1 MAVSRSMVDFNTGLL
16 DFLRA
21 SPTPFH
27 ATNSI
32 AIRLLA
38 AGFIHLYEGDT
49 WQLEPGKRYL
59 VTRNDSSIIAFVYGK
74 SPLLETGIR
83 MLGAHTDSPCLKV
96 KPRAELN
103 RRGYF
108 QLGVEV
114 YGGVLLAPWYDRDL
128 SMAGRVTYRDQSDQI
143 ASTLVDF
150 ERPVAVVPSLAIHL
164 DRDANSARSINAQKD
179 IVPLLLQ
186 LPAED
191 ASVPDFRELLH
202 AELLQKQPQLAIKQV
217 LDYEISLYDTQSPAL
232 IGLGQDFISSA
243 RLDNLLSCFIG
254 LQALLEADDEVTSL
268 LICTDHEEVGSASCC
283 GAKGPML
290 QQFLERLLPD
300 AETRIRVIER
310 SMMISADNAHGIHPN
325 FMDKHDENHG
335 PLLNRGPVIKVNANQ
350 RYATTSET
358 SAFFRLLC
366 EKADVPVQT
375 FVARTDMGCGST
387 IGPVVAS
394 EVGIKTIDVGAPTFA
409 MHSIRELAGAR
420 DGWYLYKAA
429 VEFFTYLKPPI
440 AMVANASQ

>member
-1 MAVSRSMVDFNTGLL
+1 MENLLSLDDFNAGLL
-16 DFLRA
+16 QFLQA

-27 ATNSI
+27 ATRNLANRLI
-32 AIRLLA
+32 AQ
-38 AGFIHLYEGDT
+38 GFEPLYEGDA
-49 WQLEPGKRYL
+49 WDLVPGNRYL

-83 MLGAHTDSPCLKV
+83 MMGAHTDSPCLKV

-114 YGGVLLAPWYDRDL
+114 YGGALLGPWYDRDL
-128 SMAGRVTYRDQSDQI
+128 SLAGRVSYRDTAGQI
-143 ASTLVDF
+143 ASVLIDF
-150 ERPVAVVPSLAIHL
+150 ERAIAIIPSLAIHL
-164 DRDANSARSINAQKD
+164 DREANNLRTINAQKD

-186 LPAED
+186 LPAEET
-191 ASVPDFRELLH
+191 AVPDFRSLLH
-202 AELLQKQPQLAIKQV
+202 AELQRQYPDLPIAQV
-217 LDYEISLYDTQSPAL
+217 LDYEISLYDTQPPAF
-232 IGLGQDFISSA
+232 IGLEQDFIASA
-243 RLDNLLSCFIG
+243 RIDNLLSCYIG
-254 LQALLEADDEVTSL
+254 LESLLQADDEVSSL
-268 LICTDHEEVGSASCC
+268 LICTDHEEIGSASCC

-290 QQFLERLLPD
+290 QQFLERLLPEVD
-300 AETRIRVIER
+300 QRVRVVER

-358 SAFFRLLC
+358 SALFRLFC
-366 EKADVPVQT
+366 EQADVPVQA

-387 IGPVVAS
+387 IGPIVAS
-394 EVGIKTIDVGAPTFA
+394 EVGIKTIDVGCPTFA
-409 MHSIRELAGAR
+409 MHSIRELAGTK
-420 DGWYLYKAA
+420 DGWWLYKTG
-429 VEFFTYLKPPI
+429 VQFFNYTNAPI
-440 AMVANASQ
+440 ALVTLLK

>member
-1 MAVSRSMVDFNTGLL
+1 MSSAVHTQSAFNAGLL

-27 ATNSI
+27 ATR
-32 AIRLLA
+32 ALAERLLA
-38 AGFIHLYEGDT
+38 AGFELLNEGDS
-49 WQLEPGKRYL
+49 WLLEPGKRYL
-59 VTRNDSSIIAFVYGK
+59 ITRNDSSLIAFVYGRSK
-74 SPLLETGIR
+74 LLDTGIR

-114 YGGVLLAPWYDRDL
+114 YGGALLAPWYDRDL
-128 SMAGRVTYRDQSDQI
+128 SLAGRVTYRDEQQQI
-143 ASTLVDF
+143 ASALVDF
-150 ERPVAVVPSLAIHL
+150 QRPVAVVPSLAIHL
-164 DRDANSARSINAQKD
+164 DRDANNNRSINAQKD

-186 LPAED
+186 LPVEEG
-191 ASVPDFRELLH
+191 SPPDFRSLLH
-202 AELLQKQPQLAIKQV
+202 AELQASQPELAVSQV
-217 LDYEISLYDTQSPAL
+217 LDYEISLYDTQPPAL
-232 IGLGQDFISSA
+232 VGLEQDFIASA
-243 RLDNLLSCFIG
+243 RLDNLLSCYIG
-254 LQALLEADDEVTSL
+254 LQALLEADDEVSSL

-290 QQFLERLLPD
+290 EQFLMRLLPET
-300 AETRIRVIER
+300 ETRIRVIDR

-325 FMDKHDENHG
+325 FMEKHDENHG

-358 SAFFRLLC
+358 SAFFRMLC
-366 EKADVPVQT
+366 EAAEVPVQS

-394 EVGIKTIDVGAPTFA
+394 EVGVKTIDVGCPTFA
-409 MHSIRELAGAR
+409 MHSIRELAGVQ
-420 DGWYLYKAA
+420 DGWNLYRAS
-429 VEFFTYLKPPI
+429 VEFFRYTKVPMAL
-440 AMVANASQ
+440 ASAL

>member
-1 MAVSRSMVDFNTGLL
+1 MTASCSMVDFNTGLL
-16 DFLRA
+16 DFLRT

-27 ATNSI
+27 ATKNI
-32 AIRLLA
+32 ATRLLA
-38 AGFIHLYEGDT
+38 AGFIPLYDGDI

-74 SPLLETGIR
+74 SPLLDSGIR
-83 MLGAHTDSPCLKV
+83 LLGAHTDSPCLKV

-114 YGGVLLAPWYDRDL
+114 YGGALLAPWYDRDL
-128 SMAGRVTYRDQSDQI
+128 SMAGRVTYRDQADQI

-164 DRDANSARSINAQKD
+164 DREANNARSINAQKD

-191 ASVPDFRELLH
+191 AALPDFRGLLH
-202 AELLQKQPQLAIKQV
+202 AELLRQQPQLAIKQV
-217 LDYEISLYDTQSPAL
+217 LDYEISLYDTQPPAM
-232 IGLGQDFISSA
+232 IGLEQDFIASA

-254 LQALLEADDEVTSL
+254 LQALLEADDQVSSL
-268 LICTDHEEVGSASCC
+268 VICTDHEEVGSASCC

-290 QQFLERLLPD
+290 QQFLERLVPD
-300 AETRIRVIER
+300 GESRVRVIER

-325 FMDKHDENHG
+325 FMDRHDENHG

-366 EKADVPVQT
+366 EKAGVPVQS

-394 EVGIKTIDVGAPTFA
+394 EVGIKTIDVGSPTFA

-420 DGWYLYKAA
+420 DGWYLYKAT
-429 VEFFTYLKPPI
+429 VEFFSYGKAPI
-440 AMVANASQ
+440 ALISRS

>member
-1 MAVSRSMVDFNTGLL
+1 MVAFRSMVDFNTGLL
-16 DFLRA
+16 DFLRT

-27 ATNSI
+27 ATQNI
-32 AIRLLA
+32 AGRLLE
-38 AGFIHLYEGDT
+38 AGFIPLYEGDI
-49 WQLEPGKRYL
+49 WQLEPGNRYL

-114 YGGVLLAPWYDRDL
+114 YGGALLAPWYDRDL
-128 SMAGRVTYRDQSDQI
+128 SMAGRVTYRDQADQI
-143 ASTLVDF
+143 ASALVDF

-164 DRDANSARSINAQKD
+164 DREANNARSINAQKD

-186 LPAED
+186 LPTED
-191 ASVPDFRELLH
+191 AVLPDFRGLLH
-202 AELLQKQPQLAIKQV
+202 AELLRQQPQLAIKQV
-217 LDYEISLYDTQSPAL
+217 LDYEISLYDTQPPAL
-232 IGLGQDFISSA
+232 IGLEQDFIAGA
-243 RLDNLLSCFIG
+243 RIDNLLSCFIG
-254 LQALLEADDEVTSL
+254 LQAILEADDQVSSL

-290 QQFLERLLPD
+290 QQFLERLIPEG
-300 AETRIRVIER
+300 ETRVRVIER
-310 SMMISADNAHGIHPN
+310 SLMVSADNAHGIHPN

-366 EKADVPVQT
+366 ERAEVPVQA

-387 IGPVVAS
+387 IGPIVAS

-409 MHSIRELAGAR
+409 MHSVRELAGTR

-429 VEFFTYLKPPI
+429 VELFTYQKAPI
-440 AMVANASQ
+440 ALVSRV

>member
-1 MAVSRSMVDFNTGLL
+1 MTASRSMADFNADLL
-16 DFLRA
+16 DFLRT

-27 ATNSI
+27 ATKNLASH
-32 AIRLLA
+32 LLA
-38 AGFIHLYEGDT
+38 AGFIPLYEGDV

-74 SPLLETGIR
+74 SPLIETGIR

-96 KPRAELN
+96 KPRPELN

-114 YGGVLLAPWYDRDL
+114 YGGALLAPWYDRDL
-128 SMAGRVTYRDQSDQI
+128 SMAGRVTYRDQGDQI
-143 ASTLVDF
+143 ISALVDF

-164 DRDANSARSINAQKD
+164 DREANNARSINAQKD
-179 IVPLLLQ
+179 IVPLVLQ
-186 LPAED
+186 LSAED
-191 ASVPDFRELLH
+191 AALPDFRDLLH
-202 AELLQKQPQLAIKQV
+202 AELLRQQPELAIKQV
-217 LDYEISLYDTQSPAL
+217 LDYEISLYDTQAPAL
-232 IGLGQDFISSA
+232 VGLQQDFIASA
-243 RLDNLLSCFIG
+243 RLDNLLSCFLG
-254 LQALLEADDEVTSL
+254 LQALLEADPQVSSL

-290 QQFLERLLPD
+290 QQFLERLVPESE
-300 AETRIRVIER
+300 ARMRVIER
-310 SMMISADNAHGIHPN
+310 SMMISADNAHGVHPN

-366 EKADVPVQT
+366 ERAAVPVQA

-394 EVGIKTIDVGAPTFA
+394 EVGVKTIDVGSPTFA
-409 MHSIRELAGAR
+409 MHSIRELAGAN
-420 DGWYLYKAA
+420 DGWYLYKAV
-429 VEFFTYLKPPI
+429 VEFFAYTKAPI
-440 AMVANASQ
+440 AMIARV

>member
-1 MAVSRSMVDFNTGLL
+1 MSSAVHTQSAFNAGLL

-27 ATNSI
+27 ATR
-32 AIRLLA
+32 ALAERLLA
-38 AGFIHLYEGDT
+38 AGFELLNEGDS
-49 WQLEPGKRYL
+49 WLLEPGKRYL
-59 VTRNDSSIIAFVYGK
+59 ITRNDSSLIAFVYGRSK
-74 SPLLETGIR
+74 LLDTGIR

-114 YGGVLLAPWYDRDL
+114 YGGALLAPWYDRDL
-128 SMAGRVTYRDQSDQI
+128 SLAGRVTYRDEQQQI
-143 ASTLVDF
+143 ASALVDF
-150 ERPVAVVPSLAIHL
+150 QRPVAVVPSLAIHL
-164 DRDANSARSINAQKD
+164 DRDANNNRSINAQKD

-186 LPAED
+186 LPVEEG
-191 ASVPDFRELLH
+191 SPPDFRSLLH
-202 AELLQKQPQLAIKQV
+202 AELQASQPKLVVSQV
-217 LDYEISLYDTQSPAL
+217 LDYEISLYDTQPPAL
-232 IGLGQDFISSA
+232 VGLEQDFIASA
-243 RLDNLLSCFIG
+243 RLDNLLSCYIG
-254 LQALLEADDEVTSL
+254 LQALLEADDQVSSL

-290 QQFLERLLPD
+290 EQFLMRLLPET
-300 AETRIRVIER
+300 ETRIRVIER

-325 FMDKHDENHG
+325 FMEKHDENHG

-358 SAFFRLLC
+358 SAFFRMLC
-366 EKADVPVQT
+366 EAAEVPVQS

-394 EVGIKTIDVGAPTFA
+394 EVGVKTIDVGCPTFA
-409 MHSIRELAGAR
+409 MHSIRELAGVQ
-420 DGWYLYKAA
+420 DGWNLYRAS
-429 VEFFTYLKPPI
+429 VEFFRYT
-440 AMVANASQ
+440 NAPMALASAL

>member
-1 MAVSRSMVDFNTGLL
+1 MANLLSLDNFNAGLL
-16 DFLRA
+16 KFLQS

-27 ATNSI
+27 ATRNLQE
-32 AIRLLA
+32 RLVA
-38 AGFIHLYEGDT
+38 AGFIALNESDA
-49 WQLEPGKRYL
+49 WELEPGNRY
-59 VTRNDSSIIAFVYGK
+59 VITRNDSSIIAFIYGV

-83 MLGAHTDSPCLKV
+83 MMGAHTDSPCLKV

-114 YGGVLLAPWYDRDL
+114 YGGALLAPWYDRDL
-128 SMAGRVTYRDQSDQI
+128 SMAGRVSCSNLQGEIVSV
-143 ASTLVDF
+143 LVDF
-150 ERPVAVVPSLAIHL
+150 ARAVATIPSLAIHL
-164 DRDANSARSINAQKD
+164 DREANNARSINAQKD
-179 IVPLLLQ
+179 IVPLILQ

-191 ASVPDFRELLH
+191 SPVPDFRALLFSELQRQHPGLPVD
-202 AELLQKQPQLAIKQV
+202 KV
-217 LDYEISLYDTQSPAL
+217 LDYEISLYDTQPPAL
-232 IGLGQDFISSA
+232 VGFEQNFISSA
-243 RLDNLLSCFIG
+243 RIDNLLSCYIG
-254 LQALLEADDEVTSL
+254 LESLLNASSEVSSL

-290 QQFLERLLPD
+290 EQFLERLMPEVD
-300 AETRIRVIER
+300 ERVRVIER

-325 FMDKHDENHG
+325 FMEKHDENHG

-358 SAFFRLLC
+358 SALFRLFC
-366 EKADVPVQT
+366 ARAEVPVQA

-394 EVGIKTIDVGAPTFA
+394 EVGVKTIDVGCPTFA
-409 MHSIRELAGAR
+409 MHSIRELAGTK
-420 DGWYLYKAA
+420 DGWWLYKAG
-429 VEFFTYLKPPI
+429 VEFFNYLKAPI
-440 AMVANASQ
+440 AMVTLMK

>member
-1 MAVSRSMVDFNTGLL
+1 MTASSSMIDFNIGLL
-16 DFLRA
+16 DFLRT

-27 ATNSI
+27 ATKNI
-32 AIRLLA
+32 AARLLA
-38 AGFIHLYEGDT
+38 AGFIPLYEGDI
-49 WQLEPGKRYL
+49 WQLEPGNRYL

-74 SPLLETGIR
+74 SPLLDSGIR
-83 MLGAHTDSPCLKV
+83 LVGAHTDSPCLKV
-96 KPRAELN
+96 KPRPELN

-108 QLGVEV
+108 QLSVEV
-114 YGGVLLAPWYDRDL
+114 YGGALLAPWYDRDL
-128 SMAGRVTYRDQSDQI
+128 SMAGRVTYCDESDQI
-143 ASTLVDF
+143 ASALVDF

-164 DRDANSARSINAQKD
+164 DREANNARSINSQKD

-191 ASVPDFRELLH
+191 AAAPDFRGLLHTELLR
-202 AELLQKQPQLAIKQV
+202 QQPELAIKRV
-217 LDYEISLYDTQSPAL
+217 LDYEISLYDTQPPAM
-232 IGLGQDFISSA
+232 IGFEQDFIAGA

-254 LQALLEADDEVTSL
+254 LKSLLEANDQVSSM

-300 AETRIRVIER
+300 GESRVRVIER

-325 FMDKHDENHG
+325 FMDRHDENHG

-366 EKADVPVQT
+366 EQAGVPVQA

-394 EVGIKTIDVGAPTFA
+394 EVGIKTIDVGSPTFA
-409 MHSIRELAGAR
+409 MHSIRELAGAQ
-420 DGWYLYKAA
+420 DGWYLYKAI
-429 VEFFTYLKPPI
+429 VEFFGYRKAPI
-440 AMVANASQ
+440 ALISYS

>member
-1 MAVSRSMVDFNTGLL
+1 MSAAVHTQSEFNAGLL

-27 ATNSI
+27 ATR
-32 AIRLLA
+32 ALAERLLA
-38 AGFIHLYEGDT
+38 AGFELLHEGDS
-49 WQLEPGKRYL
+49 WLLEPGKSYL
-59 VTRNDSSIIAFVYGK
+59 VTRNDSSLIAFVYGR
-74 SPLLETGIR
+74 SRLVDTGIR

-114 YGGVLLAPWYDRDL
+114 YGGALLAPWYDRDL
-128 SMAGRVTYRDQSDQI
+128 SLAGRVTYRDEQQQI

-150 ERPVAVVPSLAIHL
+150 KRPVAVVPSLAIHL
-164 DRDANSARSINAQKD
+164 DREANNNRSINAQKD

-186 LPAED
+186 LPAEEGGL
-191 ASVPDFRELLH
+191 PDFRSLLH
-202 AELLQKQPQLAIKQV
+202 AELQVSQPQLAVSQV
-217 LDYEISLYDTQSPAL
+217 LDYEISLYDTQPPA
-232 IGLGQDFISSA
+232 IVGLEQDFIASA
-243 RLDNLLSCFIG
+243 RLDNLLSCYVG
-254 LQALLEADDEVTSL
+254 LQALLEADDQVSSL

-290 QQFLERLLPD
+290 EQFLMRLLP
-300 AETRIRVIER
+300 ETEARIRVIER

-325 FMDKHDENHG
+325 FMEKHDENHG
-335 PLLNRGPVIKVNANQ
+335 PLLNHGPVIKVNANQ

-358 SAFFRLLC
+358 SAFFRMLC
-366 EKADVPVQT
+366 EAAEVPVQT

-394 EVGIKTIDVGAPTFA
+394 EVGVKTIDVGCPTFA
-409 MHSIRELAGAR
+409 MHSIRELAGVQ
-420 DGWYLYKAA
+420 DGWNLYRASVGFFRYTAA
-429 VEFFTYLKPPI
+429 PMALSS
-440 AMVANASQ
+440 AL

>member
-1 MAVSRSMVDFNTGLL
+1 MNNILSLDDFNTGLL
-16 DFLRA
+16 QFLQS

-27 ATNSI
+27 ATRNL
-32 AIRLLA
+32 ANRLLA
-38 AGFIHLYEGDT
+38 AGFEQLFEGES
-49 WQLEPGKRYL
+49 WQLQAGKRYL
-59 VTRNDSSIIAFVYGK
+59 VTRNDSSIIAFVYGN

-83 MLGAHTDSPCLKV
+83 MIGAHTDSPCLKV

-114 YGGVLLAPWYDRDL
+114 YGGALLAPWYDRDL
-128 SMAGRVTYRDQSDQI
+128 SMAGRVSYRDHQGQV
-143 ASTLVDF
+143 ASALVDF

-164 DRDANSARSINAQKD
+164 DREANNLRTINAQKD
-179 IVPLLLQ
+179 IVPLVLQ

-191 ASVPDFRELLH
+191 AAVPDFRGLLH
-202 AELLQKQPQLAIKQV
+202 AELLRNNPDLPVEQV
-217 LDYEISLYDTQSPAL
+217 LDYEISLYDTQPPAL
-232 IGLGQDFISSA
+232 VGLAEDFIASA
-243 RLDNLLSCFIG
+243 RLDNLLSCYIG
-254 LQALLEADDEVTSL
+254 LESILQAKGEVSSL

-300 AETRIRVIER
+300 VEERVRVIER

-325 FMDKHDENHG
+325 FMEKYDENHG

-358 SAFFRLLC
+358 SALFRLFA
-366 EKADVPVQT
+366 EKAEAPLQA

-387 IGPVVAS
+387 IGPVIAS
-394 EVGIKTIDVGAPTFA
+394 EVGIKTIDVGCPTFA
-409 MHSIRELAGAR
+409 MHSIRELAGTM
-420 DGWYLYKAA
+420 DGWWLYKTSTEFYNHPKAPVA
-429 VEFFTYLKPPI
+429 VLSLLK
-440 AMVANASQ
+440 

>member
-1 MAVSRSMVDFNTGLL
+1 MENLLSLDDFNAGLL
-16 DFLRA
+16 QFLQA

-27 ATNSI
+27 ATRNLANRLI
-32 AIRLLA
+32 AQ
-38 AGFIHLYEGDT
+38 GFEPLYEGDA
-49 WQLEPGKRYL
+49 WDLVPGNRYL

-83 MLGAHTDSPCLKV
+83 MMGAHTDSPCLKV

-114 YGGVLLAPWYDRDL
+114 YGGALLGPWYDRDL
-128 SMAGRVTYRDQSDQI
+128 SLAGRVSYRDTAGQI
-143 ASTLVDF
+143 ASVLIDF
-150 ERPVAVVPSLAIHL
+150 ERAIAIIPSLAIHL
-164 DRDANSARSINAQKD
+164 DREANNLRTINAQKD

-186 LPAED
+186 LPAEET
-191 ASVPDFRELLH
+191 AVPDFRSLLH
-202 AELLQKQPQLAIKQV
+202 AELQRQYPDLPIAQV
-217 LDYEISLYDTQSPAL
+217 LDYEISLYDTQPPAF
-232 IGLGQDFISSA
+232 IGLEQDFIASA
-243 RLDNLLSCFIG
+243 RIDNLLSCYIG
-254 LQALLEADDEVTSL
+254 LESLLQADDEVSSL
-268 LICTDHEEVGSASCC
+268 LICTDHEEIGSASCC

-300 AETRIRVIER
+300 VDQRVRVIER

-358 SAFFRLLC
+358 SALFRLFC
-366 EKADVPVQT
+366 EQADVPVQA

-387 IGPVVAS
+387 IGPIVAS
-394 EVGIKTIDVGAPTFA
+394 EVGIKTIDVGCPTFA
-409 MHSIRELAGAR
+409 MHSIRELAGTK
-420 DGWYLYKAA
+420 DGWWLYKTG
-429 VEFFTYLKPPI
+429 VQFFNYTNAPI
-440 AMVANASQ
+440 ALVTLLK